1 MPALALADG
10 RTLVY
15 GEAGAGPTLVLVH
28 GSPADGR
35 AWSRVAKHL
44 TARFRVL
51 TPDLPGAGAS
61 SPLPDGAAAAG
72 RTAALGDAVA
82 ALLAAQAAPVLL
94 AGHSYGGNVALH
106 AAIARPEKVRALALF
121 EPAFF
126 RALALVGETRGHGE
140 AHGYFRA
147 YVARVGAGEADA
159 VRAMIDFW
167 FGPAAYPRLPESVR
181 AYLAA
186 AAPRN
191 ALDITATFA
200 ETVSAAALAA
210 FAWPVALVHGG
221 ASPPASGA
229 IVAAL
234 ARLVPGAR
242 IETVPGAMHGML
254 DTHAEA
260 VAAILGGLG

>member
-10 RTLVY
+10 RTLAY

-35 AWSRVAKHL
+35 AWSRVSRHL

-61 SPLPDGAAAAG
+61 SRLPDGAAAG

-82 ALLAAQAAPVLL
+82 ALLGAQAAPVVL

-126 RALALVGETRGHGE
+126 RALALAGDTR
-140 AHGYFRA
+140 AYDDAQDYFRA
-147 YVARVGAGEADA
+147 YVARVGAGAADA

-191 ALDITATFA
+191 AEDIMATFA

-210 FAWPVALVHGG
+210 FVPPVALVQGG

-242 IETVPGAMHGML
+242 IETVPGATHGML

-260 VAAILGGLG
+260 VAVILGGLG